1 MKMAADIGA
10 NEKLCP
16 FVTEL
21 FLRGKKLSISLVF
34 ISQYY
39 FKETKTTRLNA
50 TPHFIMKTPK
60 KRTLTNSIES
70 FI

>member
-50 TPHFIMKTPK
+50 TPHFIMKTPNK
-60 KRTLTNSIES
+60 KEL
-70 FI
+70 

>member
-1 MKMAADIGA
+1 MAADIGA

-21 FLRGKKLSISLVF
+21 FLRESKLSISLVF